1 MFRVLV
7 SDKIAKEGLE
17 PLLESDQI
25 EVVEKNV
32 NEVDDLETYDALLV
46 RSATKVTDEIMS
58 KMPNLKIIGRAGVGV
73 DNIDIPAATLRGI
86 NVVNAPS
93 GNTIA
98 TAELTFAL
106 MLALVRK
113 LCRANE
119 SIRNEEWNRSA
130 FQGTELYGKTLG
142 IIGFGRIGKEVAKRA
157 RAFQMKVVTC
167 DPLLTDEEAEVR
179 GVIRMERSEIIR
191 TADIITLHL
200 PLTPETK
207 GLLNAETLKTTKP
220 GVLII
225 NAARGPL
232 IDEAALKHFLEI
244 GHVAGAAMDVYS
256 LEPLTNFD
264 LVKMDQVVATPHIA
278 ASTKEAQLKV
288 ACVVAEEVLRF
299 AMGKPVENSV
309 NFSQ

>member
-7 SDKIAKEGLE
+7 SDKIAKEGLS

-25 EVVEKNV
+25 AVVEKNV
-32 NEVDDLETYDALLV
+32 NAADDLDTYDALLV
-46 RSATKVTDEIMS
+46 RSATKVTDEVMS
-58 KMPNLKIIGRAGVGV
+58 KMPNLKIVGRAGVGV
-73 DNIDIPAATLRGI
+73 DNIDIPAATKRGI
-86 NVVNAPS
+86 NVVNAPA

-106 MLALVRK
+106 MLALTRK
-113 LCRANE
+113 VCRANE

-157 RAFQMKVVTC
+157 RAFQMNVITC
-167 DPLLTDEEAEVR
+167 DPLLTEEEAELR
-179 GVIRMERSEIIR
+179 GVTRCERAEILR

-200 PLTPETK
+200 PATPETK
-207 GLLNAETLKTTKP
+207 NLLNAETLQTTKP
-220 GVLII
+220 GVMII

-232 IDEAALKHFLEI
+232 IDEAALKHYLEI
-244 GHVAGAAMDVYS
+244 GHVAGAAMDVYTQ
-256 LEPLTNFD
+256 EPPESYD
-264 LVKMDQVVATPHIA
+264 LVKMDQVVGTPHIA

-288 ACVVAEEVLRF
+288 AFVVAEEVLNF
-299 AMGKPVENSV
+299 ANGKPVENSV
-309 NFSQ
+309 NFK

>member
-7 SDKIAKEGLE
+7 SDKIAKEGLS

-25 EVVEKNV
+25 AVVEKNV
-32 NEVDDLETYDALLV
+32 NAADDLDTYDALLV
-46 RSATKVTDEIMS
+46 RSATKVTDEVMS

-73 DNIDIPAATLRGI
+73 DNIDIPAATKRGI
-86 NVVNAPS
+86 NVVNAPA

-106 MLALVRK
+106 MLALTRK
-113 LCRANE
+113 VCRANE

-157 RAFQMKVVTC
+157 RAFQMNVITC
-167 DPLLTDEEAEVR
+167 DPLLTEEEAELR
-179 GVIRMERSEIIR
+179 GVTRCERAEILR

-200 PLTPETK
+200 PATPETK
-207 GLLNAETLKTTKP
+207 NLLNAETLQTTKP
-220 GVLII
+220 GVMII

-232 IDEAALKHFLEI
+232 IDEAALKHYLEI
-244 GHVAGAAMDVYS
+244 GHVAGAAMDVYTQ
-256 LEPLTNFD
+256 EPPESYD
-264 LVKMDQVVATPHIA
+264 LVKMDQVVGTPHIA

-288 ACVVAEEVLRF
+288 AFVVAEEVLNF
-299 AMGKPVENSV
+299 ANGKPVENSV
-309 NFSQ
+309 NFK

>member
-7 SDKIAKEGLE
+7 SDKIAKEGLS
-17 PLLESDQI
+17 PLLGNAQI
-25 EVVEKNV
+25 EMVEKNV
-32 NEVDDLETYDALLV
+32 NDADDLDTYDALLV
-46 RSATKVTDEIMS
+46 RSATKVTDEVMG

-73 DNIDIPAATLRGI
+73 DNIDIPAATKRGI
-86 NVVNAPS
+86 NVVNAPA

-106 MLALVRK
+106 MLALTRK
-113 LCRANE
+113 VCRANE

-130 FQGTELYGKTLG
+130 FQGIELYGKTLG

-157 RAFQMKVVTC
+157 GAFQMKVITC

-179 GVIRMERSEIIR
+179 GVIRTPREEILR

-207 GLLNAETLKTTKP
+207 GLINAETLKTTKP
-220 GVLII
+220 GVMII

-232 IDEAALKHFLEI
+232 IDEAALKHALEI
-244 GHVAGAAMDVYS
+244 GHVAGAAMDVYTQ
-256 LEPLTNFD
+256 EPPANYD
-264 LVKMDQVVATPHIA
+264 LVKMDQVIGTPHIA

-288 ACVVAEEVLRF
+288 AFVVAEEVLRF
-299 AMGKPVENSV
+299 SKGEPVENSV
-309 NFSQ
+309 NFR

>member
-7 SDKIAKEGLE
+7 SDKIAKEGLS

-25 EVVEKNV
+25 AVVEKNV
-32 NEVDDLETYDALLV
+32 NAADDLDTYDALLV
-46 RSATKVTDEIMS
+46 RSATKVTDEVMS

-73 DNIDIPAATLRGI
+73 DNIDIPAATKRGI
-86 NVVNAPS
+86 NVVNAPA

-106 MLALVRK
+106 MLALTRK
-113 LCRANE
+113 VCRANE

-157 RAFQMKVVTC
+157 RAFQMNVITC
-167 DPLLTDEEAEVR
+167 DPLLTEEEAELR
-179 GVIRMERSEIIR
+179 GVTRCERAEILR

-200 PLTPETK
+200 PATPETK
-207 GLLNAETLKTTKP
+207 NLLNAETLQTTKP
-220 GVLII
+220 GVMII
-225 NAARGPL
+225 NAARGSL
-232 IDEAALKHFLEI
+232 IDEVALKHYLEI
-244 GHVAGAAMDVYS
+244 GHVAGAAMDVYTQ
-256 LEPLTNFD
+256 EPPESYD
-264 LVKMDQVVATPHIA
+264 LVKMDQVVGTPHIA

-288 ACVVAEEVLRF
+288 AFVVAEEVLNF
-299 AMGKPVENSV
+299 ANGKPVENSV
-309 NFSQ
+309 NFK